1 MLTIQDIH
9 ELAKRHN
16 IEFRARYDT
25 SANDLTPPKPEYIS
39 LWFTEESVDAWRELM
54 TKPTE
59 VPVRLN
65 GTRQVS
71 GNGAIDGR
79 LFDGYKAILGEVNA
93 ARAEIG
99 LDRVFA

>member
-9 ELAKRHN
+9 ELAKKHN

-25 SANDLTPPKPEYIS
+25 SSEDLTPPMPEYIS
-39 LWFTEESVDAWRELM
+39 LWFKEECVDAWRELM
-54 TKPTE
+54 TKLTE

-65 GTRQVS
+65 GTRRVTGS
-71 GNGAIDGR
+71 GATDGT
-79 LFDGYKAILGEVNA
+79 LFDGYKAILAEVNA

-99 LDRVFA
+99 LDRVFG